1 MYEAR
6 SAEYIRIYES
16 IVGLIEFF
24 LRLEIHKIGTYVTW
38 FYIENH
44 ISIVG
49 IVKPGNISHSF
60 LITPDLAA
68 IKKNSYKN
76 SRFVDPNLLF

>member
-16 IVGLIEFF
+16 IVIEFF
-24 LRLEIHKIGTYVTW
+24 LRLAIHKIGTYVTW
-38 FYIENH
+38 FSIENH
-44 ISIVG
+44 NSIVS
-49 IVKPGNISHSF
+49 IAKPGNTSHSF

-68 IKKNSYKN
+68 IENSYKKQ
-76 SRFVDPNLLF
+76 